1 MHVTYPSSCGKC
13 VLEFV
18 SLFVSS
24 VTFFLGQFTV
34 DAGNYGAAFQEAAS
48 VMALLINLGFLCFAL
63 WSLVKIHLNS
73 EKSRSPTLEDPSS
86 VEMTGLPQEALVVL
100 SLSADLSIRIMYVSG

>member
-1 MHVTYPSSCGKC
+1 M
-13 VLEFV
+13 LD
-18 SLFVSS
+18 LDI
-24 VTFFLGQFTV
+24 V
-34 DAGNYGAAFQEAAS
+34 D
-48 VMALLINLGFLCFAL
+48 LLINVGFLCFAL